1 MRESIRKLALT
12 AGILAAAGLA
22 GCAAGIEKTGAESGA
37 AALAADESLVVGKFR
52 LIRNGAEVPLGDGVF
67 SNTATLY
74 LYKDGVRKKIAGR
87 VGDGGTFAWPLAAG
101 NYEIS
106 HVGFGFQGQ
115 RHNAPTNLVFTVTE
129 GREAS
134 YIGTIAME
142 VTMDTGYMG
151 TLGSLDRFRI
161 SDECATDCSRLLSTT
176 GLSSDDLGMSLA
188 HWHYQT
194 ASRL

>member
-1 MRESIRKLALT
+1 MREAIRKLAFT

-22 GCAAGIEKTGAESGA
+22 GCAAGIEKSAAESGD
-37 AALAADESLVVGKFR
+37 AALAANESLVVGKFR
-52 LIRNGAEVPLGDGVF
+52 LIRNGADVPLGDGVF

-74 LYKDGVRKKIAGR
+74 LYKDGVGKKIAGR
-87 VGDGGTFAWPLAAG
+87 VGDGGEFAWPLAAG

-106 HVGFGFQGQ
+106 HVGFGFQGE

-142 VTMDTGYMG
+142 VTLDTGYLG
-151 TLGSLDRFRI
+151 TFGSLDRFWI
-161 SDECATDCSRLLSTT
+161 SNDCATDCSRMLSAT
-176 GLSSDDLGMSLA
+176 GLSSADLGMSLA